1 MPRPLLLIIYA
12 AVAVLVAIAAVK
24 YILPILL
31 PFIIAVV
38 FWLFMEPVI
47 KGLQKVKMSRGMAT
61 LASMLLIFGGLGVV
75 LVAVIVRLVSEL
87 IQLSVLLPL
96 ETSEINNYVQSVIAR
111 VTDFYIT
118 LPPAVT
124 SSLEQNINSIT
135 ATLQGVASKFANSL
149 LSIISL
155 VPGTLVILVV
165 ILLSSFFIARD
176 KQVIIDFVIHIIPAP
191 WGEKIISAAR
201 DVATAFLSYV
211 RAQAILIFIS
221 TCLSVIGLYII
232 GADYA
237 LLMGITIGVF
247 DMMPVLGPAIIYL
260 PWIVWSFA
268 TGATV
273 FGVKLAVLYLVVA
286 VVRQVLETKIVS
298 ANLGLHPLAT
308 LISMYAGLWTIGLAG
323 LVLGPILLIAIQSFY
338 KAGLL
343 FPGTKQEVER
353 ETEL

>member
-12 AVAVLVAIAAVK
+12 ACAVLAAIAVIK
-24 YILPILL
+24 YILPLLL

-47 KGLQKVKMSRGMAT
+47 KGLLKLKLSRTMAT

-75 LVAVIVRLVSEL
+75 LVTVIVKLVSEL
-87 IQLSVLLPL
+87 IQLSVVLPL
-96 ETSEINNYVQSVIAR
+96 KTSEINIFVQALVAK

-135 ATLQGVASKFANSL
+135 ATLQGMAGKFANSL
-149 LSIISL
+149 LSVISL
-155 VPGTLVILVV
+155 VPGTLIILVV
-165 ILLSSFFIARD
+165 VFLSSFFIARD
-176 KQVIIDFVIHIIPAP
+176 KQVIIDFIIHIIPAP

-201 DVATAFLSYV
+201 DVAAAFLAYV

-247 DMMPVLGPAIIYL
+247 DLIPVLGPATIYL

-268 TGATV
+268 TGATA
-273 FGVKLAVLYLVVA
+273 FGVKLVVLYVVVSVA
-286 VVRQVLETKIVS
+286 RQILETKIVS
-298 ANLGLHPLAT
+298 GSLGLHPLAT
-308 LISMYAGLWTIGLAG
+308 LISMYAGLRTMGLAG
-323 LVLGPILLIAIQSFY
+323 LVIGPILLIAIQSFY
-338 KAGLL
+338 KAGIL
-343 FPGTKQEVER
+343 FPRAKEDLEN
-353 ETEL
+353 

>member
-12 AVAVLVAIAAVK
+12 ACAVLAAIAVIK

-47 KGLQKVKMSRGMAT
+47 KGLLKLKLSRTMAT

-75 LVAVIVRLVSEL
+75 LVAVIVKLVSEL
-87 IQLSVLLPL
+87 IQLSVVLPL
-96 ETSEINNYVQSVIAR
+96 KTSEINIFVQALVAK

-135 ATLQGVASKFANSL
+135 ATLQGMAGKFANSL
-149 LSIISL
+149 LSVISL
-155 VPGTLVILVV
+155 VPGTLIILVV
-165 ILLSSFFIARD
+165 VFLSSFFIARD
-176 KQVIIDFVIHIIPAP
+176 KQVIIDFIIQIIPAP

-201 DVATAFLSYV
+201 DVAAAFLAYV

-247 DMMPVLGPAIIYL
+247 DLIPVLGPATIYL

-268 TGATV
+268 TGATA
-273 FGVKLAVLYLVVA
+273 FGIKLTVLYLVVM
-286 VVRQVLETKIVS
+286 VVRQVLETKIIS

-308 LISMYAGLWTIGLAG
+308 LISMYAGLRTMGLAG
-323 LVLGPILLIAIQSFY
+323 LVIGPILLIAIQSFY
-338 KAGLL
+338 KAGIL
-343 FPGTKQEVER
+343 FPRAKEDLEN
-353 ETEL
+353 